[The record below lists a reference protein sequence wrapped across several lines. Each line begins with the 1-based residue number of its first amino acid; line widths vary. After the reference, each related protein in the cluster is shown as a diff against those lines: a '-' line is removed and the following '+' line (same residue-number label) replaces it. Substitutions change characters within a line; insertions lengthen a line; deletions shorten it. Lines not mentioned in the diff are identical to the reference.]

1 MMGNYLLVH
10 GAWAGGWSWEKVVP
24 LLEQKGH
31 TVKAPDL
38 PGHGM
43 DKTSLP
49 GVNLQ
54 TYTEKVCQ
62 VLDEFDDQV
71 ILVGH
76 SMGGIVISQAAEER
90 PQKIKKLV
98 YLAGYLLQN
107 GETLMQVFQRDKGSL
122 LGANLIMADDQSHV
136 TLKEEGIKDVIYTDA
151 SDEDIEQIKER
162 VVSQATMPF
171 ATPINITEENYGII
185 PRVYIECTNDLVIT
199 PAAQKEMYSK
209 MPCEKVLTLET
220 SHAPNYGAPERLVEQ
235 LLNC

>member
-1 MMGNYLLVH
+1 MGNYLLVH

-31 TVKAPDL
+31 AVKAPDL

-43 DKTSLP
+43 DETPLS

-54 TYTEKVCQ
+54 AYTEKICQ

-76 SMGGIVISQAAEER
+76 SMGGIVISQAAEAR
-90 PQKIKKLV
+90 PQKVKKLV
-98 YLAGYLLQN
+98 YLAAYLLQN
-107 GETLMQVFQRDKGSL
+107 GQTIMQVFEGDKGSL
-122 LGANLIMADDQSHV
+122 LGANLIMADDQSHIN
-136 TLKEEGIKDVIYTDA
+136 LKEEGIKDVIYTDA
-151 SDEDIEQIKER
+151 SDEDLKRIMER
-162 VVSQATMPF
+162 VVPQASMPF
-171 ATPINITEENYGII
+171 ATPINITEENYGSI

-199 PAAQKEMYSK
+199 PGAQKEMYTK

-220 SHAPNYGAPERLVEQ
+220 SHAPNYGAPERLVEY

>member
-1 MMGNYLLVH
+1 MSNFLLVH
-10 GAWAGGWSWEKVVP
+10 GAWAGGWSWEKVAP

-31 TVKAPDL
+31 TVKVLDL

-43 DKTSLP
+43 DKTPLSS
-49 GVNLQ
+49 VNLQ

-71 ILVGH
+71 TLVGH

-90 PQKIKKLV
+90 PQKVKKLV

-107 GETLMQVFQRDKGSL
+107 GETIMHVFENDKDSM

-136 TLKEEGIKDVIYTDA
+136 TLKEEGIKGVIYTDA
-151 SDEDIEQIKER
+151 LDEDIERIKER
-162 VVSQATMPF
+162 VAPQATMPF
-171 ATPINITEENYGII
+171 ATPINITEENYGSI
-185 PRVYIECTNDLVIT
+185 PRVYIECVNDLVIT
-199 PAAQKEMYSK
+199 PTAQKDMYTK

-220 SHAPNYGAPERLVEQ
+220 SHAPNYGAPEKVVEC

>member
-1 MMGNYLLVH
+1 MSNFLLVH
-10 GAWAGGWSWEKVVP
+10 GAWAGGWSWEKVAP

-31 TVKAPDL
+31 TVKVLDL

-43 DKTSLP
+43 DKTPLSS
-49 GVNLQ
+49 VNLQ

-71 ILVGH
+71 TLVGH

-90 PQKIKKLV
+90 PQKVKKLV

-107 GETLMQVFQRDKGSL
+107 GETIMHVFENDKDSM

-136 TLKEEGIKDVIYTDA
+136 TLKEEGIKGVIYTDA
-151 SDEDIEQIKER
+151 LDEDIERIKER
-162 VVSQATMPF
+162 VVPQATMPF
-171 ATPINITEENYGII
+171 ATPINITEENYGSI
-185 PRVYIECTNDLVIT
+185 PRVYIECVNDLVIT
-199 PAAQKEMYSK
+199 PTAQKDMYTK

-220 SHAPNYGAPERLVEQ
+220 SHAPNYGAPEKVVEC

>member
-1 MMGNYLLVH
+1 MSCFLLVH

-31 TVKAPDL
+31 AVKAPDL

-43 DKTSLP
+43 DKTPLP

-54 TYTEKVCQ
+54 AYKEKVCQ
-62 VLDEFDDQV
+62 ALDEFDDQV

-76 SMGGIVISQAAEER
+76 SMGGIVVSQAAEER

-98 YLAGYLLQN
+98 YVAGYLLQN
-107 GETLMQVFQRDKGSL
+107 GETLMQIFGNDKGSL
-122 LGANLIMADDQSHV
+122 LGPNLIMADDQSYV

-151 SDEDIEQIKER
+151 SDEDIERIKKR
-162 VVSQATMPF
+162 VVPQATMPF
-171 ATPINITEENYGII
+171 ATPINITEENYGSI
-185 PRVYIECTNDLVIT
+185 PRVYIECANDLVIT
-199 PAAQKEMYSK
+199 PAAQKEMYTK
-209 MPCEKVLTLET
+209 MPCEKVLSLNT
-220 SHAPNYGAPERLVEQ
+220 SHAPNYGAPEKLLEH